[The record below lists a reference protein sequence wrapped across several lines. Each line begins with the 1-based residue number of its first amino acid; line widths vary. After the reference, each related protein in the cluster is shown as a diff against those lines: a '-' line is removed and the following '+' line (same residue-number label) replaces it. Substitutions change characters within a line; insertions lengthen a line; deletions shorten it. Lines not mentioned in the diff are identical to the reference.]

1 MPPPS
6 PRALLRLAA
15 TLLLLLWGGF
25 WLWFAG
31 ASIISEFDP
40 ETVGIPL
47 LRFVLPVVALLA
59 LGVFTPRPGGVLL
72 IAGSVYAGMYYDNA
86 SARLL
91 LALPMLLCGLGLAVA
106 GPWVRR
112 FGRGRAAGPPT
123 PA

>member
-1 MPPPS
+1 MPRPNH
-6 PRALLRLAA
+6 RALLRVAA
-15 TLLLLLWGGF
+15 TALLLLWGGF

-40 ETVGIPL
+40 ATVGIPL
-47 LRFVLPVVALLA
+47 LRFVLPLVALLA
-59 LGVFTPRPGGVLL
+59 LGVFTPRLGGVLL
-72 IAGSVYAGMYYDNA
+72 IAGSVFAAVYYDNT

-91 LALPMLLCGLGLAVA
+91 LALPMLVCGLGLAVA

-112 FGRGRAAGPPT
+112 FGRGRSSEPFT